1 MAKLFMLSFDG
12 IDVVVPALLL
22 KEEED
27 EAFIVII
34 CSRARMAFSRL
45 SKTSDFGLVSLNQS
59 VPLENRLCLK
69 KKSVVSKANLKRLSK
84 LLPPYES
91 FRWLLMRLFPIVQF
105 ERYVIIV
112 TSLFF
117 RGIIRFAS

>member
-1 MAKLFMLSFDG
+1 MRSNWMAKLFMLSFDG

-45 SKTSDFGLVSLNQS
+45 SKTSDFKCFTKPISSSREQTPFEEEICCLKGQSKASLKASSTLRIVSLAS
-59 VPLENRLCLK
+59 DASFSNR
-69 KKSVVSKANLKRLSK
+69 A
-84 LLPPYES
+84 
-91 FRWLLMRLFPIVQF
+91 
-105 ERYVIIV
+105 
-112 TSLFF
+112 
-117 RGIIRFAS
+117 IRAV